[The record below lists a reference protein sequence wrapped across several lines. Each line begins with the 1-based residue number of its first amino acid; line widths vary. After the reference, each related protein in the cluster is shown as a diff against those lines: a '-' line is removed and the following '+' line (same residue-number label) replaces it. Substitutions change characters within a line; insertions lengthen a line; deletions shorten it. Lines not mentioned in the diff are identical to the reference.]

1 VKKLLLAGFAFGA
14 WVAPAFAADMPV
26 PVAPPVLTWSGL
38 YVGVNGGYFEGVNN
52 TVSVVG
58 LPNPCNSPTAGCQ
71 INPDGTTG
79 PAFGTG
85 GSSNPYQ
92 GPTYSNTSGLAATFD
107 TPARQKGVLYGGQ
120 IGLNSQIV
128 PKFVVGLEAD
138 LQGISNNND
147 AVTVRSAT
155 PNANF
160 PGFPVTQTATVSSKL
175 DYLGTI
181 RARAGYLITPSFL
194 FYITGGLAYGK
205 TEFSTSIAQNVNS
218 PLLAGPYA
226 AAATDSLLRFGGTIG
241 GGLEWLVTQNW
252 SVKAEYL
259 YVGLGTSS
267 VNFTLIN
274 PLAGLNFSS
283 ATVVSSTRFSENL
296 VRAGLNYHF

>member
-1 VKKLLLAGFAFGA
+1 
-14 WVAPAFAADMPV
+14 MPV
-26 PVAPPVLTWSGL
+26 PVAPPVATWSGL

-58 LPNPCNSPTAGCQ
+58 LPNPCNSPSAGCQ

-79 PAFGTG
+79 PGFGTG

-128 PKFVVGLEAD
+128 PKIVVGLEAD

-160 PGFPVTQTATVSSKL
+160 PGFPVTQTATLSSKL
-175 DYLGTI
+175 PGLSRHDS
-181 RARAGYLITPSFL
+181 RARRISDYAEFPVLHHRRSRLRQDGVQHQHHAKRQQSAFDRALRRRGHGLVAALRRDHRRRPRMAGHPELERQGRI
-194 FYITGGLAYGK
+194 
-205 TEFSTSIAQNVNS
+205 
-218 PLLAGPYA
+218 
-226 AAATDSLLRFGGTIG
+226 SLRRPRH
-241 GGLEWLVTQNW
+241 VH
-252 SVKAEYL
+252 
-259 YVGLGTSS
+259 S

-274 PLAGLNFSS
+274 PLASLNFSS